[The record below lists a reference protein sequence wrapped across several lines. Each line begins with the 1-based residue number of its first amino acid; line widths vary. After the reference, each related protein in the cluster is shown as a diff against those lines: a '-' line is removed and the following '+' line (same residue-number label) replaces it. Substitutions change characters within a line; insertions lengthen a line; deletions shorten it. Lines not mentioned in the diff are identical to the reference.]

1 MRQRLYTGLFDGWGD
16 KVGKEALIRVCD
28 VSKEVRWLQRR
39 IDGLREEIKRLE
51 AGGTV
56 RDMVKGGSGNDQIY
70 HIEGMPLRDLERKKA
85 LLGQRIVKL
94 SGKQVELEE
103 AMTAAEAYILSIDDH
118 RVRQILEHIYI
129 DGMTQGQVGDLMH
142 LDQSV
147 VSRTLTAWLKATPEQ
162 IDA

>member
-1 MRQRLYTGLFDGWGD
+1 MRQRLYTALFDGWGET
-16 KVGKEALIRVCD
+16 VGKDVLIKVCE
-28 VSKEVRWLQRR
+28 VSKEVKWLQRR

-56 RDMVKGGSGNDQIY
+56 RDMVKGGPGNDQIY
-70 HIEGMPLRDLERKKA
+70 HIEGMPLRDLERKKE
-85 LLGQRIVKL
+85 LLGERIVKL

-129 DGMTQGQVGDLMH
+129 DGMTQGQVGRVMN

-147 VSRTLTAWLKATPEQ
+147 ISRTLTAYVRQNQKK
-162 IDA
+162 DA

>member
-1 MRQRLYTGLFDGWGD
+1 VRQRLYTALFDNWGE
-16 KVGKEALIRVCD
+16 KVGKDVLIRVCE
-28 VSKEVRWLQRR
+28 VSKEVKWLQRR
-39 IDGLREEIKRLE
+39 IDALREEIKRLE

-70 HIEGMPLRDLERKKA
+70 HIEGMPLRDLERKKS
-85 LLGQRIVKL
+85 LLRERIVKM

-118 RVRQILEHIYI
+118 RVRQILEYIYI
-129 DGMTQGQVGDLMH
+129 DGMTQGQVGRVMN

-147 VSRTLTAWLKATPEQ
+147 ISRTLTAYVRQNQQK
-162 IDA
+162 DA